1 MLTSD
6 TITVIFESADAWS
19 VSSSI
24 LQMYAFLLSLLF
36 LFVEWK
42 EKQLGNISIILSPG
56 ENLVLKRLKKGK
68 TLFNLLFAS
77 TIGHLIFNCCLIV
90 NLLSDKWWL
99 LLLFKCLNSNNDLMM
114 WFDNSACVLSW
125 NLLLSFC
132 RCKWIGIRPMMAS
145 ISREGEVQ
153 KASNTIM
160 ENYIV

>member
-1 MLTSD
+1 
-6 TITVIFESADAWS
+6 
-19 VSSSI
+19 
-24 LQMYAFLLSLLF
+24 MYAFLLSFIF

-56 ENLVLKRLKKGK
+56 ENLVLKGLKEGK

-77 TIGHLIFNCCLIV
+77 IIGPLMFNCCLRV
-90 NLLSDKWWL
+90 NLLSDKWW
-99 LLLFKCLNSNNDLMM
+99 LLLFKCLNSNNDLMI
-114 WFDNSACVLSW
+114 WFDDSTCVLSW

-132 RCKWIGIRPMMAS
+132 RCKWIGIRLMIAS